1 MGEKLLLVLAME
13 RQRNSGLG
21 PQTTDPH
28 LYRQRCVVTFCAKLS
43 GQRHQIAPNT
53 YAEAAVTE
61 EAASCQDAAATQDNA
76 KRCRAHVYSKGPA
89 TTAQMQSWRARN
101 APLQK
106 LCIRFCMSL
115 KFVRARHSP
124 SSSSFFFFPSSIS
137 FLVSLFLFLCI
148 PVSSF

>member
-1 MGEKLLLVLAME
+1 MATQLWTW
-13 RQRNSGLG
+13 
-21 PQTTDPH
+21 PTDPH

-43 GQRHQIAPNT
+43 GQRHQIARDT

-61 EAASCQDAAATQDNA
+61 VAAIRRQACGSQDAAATQDNTR
-76 KRCRAHVYSKGPA
+76 RCGAHVYSKGPA
-89 TTAQMQSWRARN
+89 TTAQMQSWCVGN

-106 LCIRFCMSL
+106 LCIRFCVSL

-124 SSSSFFFFPSSIS
+124 SSSSFFFFPSSVP